1 METPLSQQYPQEY
14 HDLLPLVLARTASAD
29 EQARFDEL
37 LSEHPVCKQDFER
50 EQASFAMLDRHH
62 YQLQSQHQWQQRA
75 DRIMQRVEALGVA
88 ERAEQAEQTDNAAQ
102 PHHLR
107 LAHQMQQA
115 QQNEYAT
122 RNRQRSHT
130 RILVWRCLQAAAL
143 VLVGFG
149 AGRWFEMRFAMQSQS
164 LTTHHDLYQAHQA
177 RTAANHAVNHVT
189 NQELQGF
196 LEQSHL
202 VLLGVMNL
210 SAECG
215 ANAHNPNTLFSQR
228 QRCVSLLLTA
238 QRVKHHLAGQGILSG
253 DRERL
258 AHLVANIELALSEI
272 AAAEPHMLDQ
282 TRIKQIQRS
291 SDNALCELS
300 STLAAN

>member
-29 EQARFDEL
+29 EQARFDAL

-50 EQASFAMLDRHH
+50 EQASFAMFDRHH

-88 ERAEQAEQTDNAAQ
+88 EQAEQTDNAAQ
-102 PHHLR
+102 PHNLR

-149 AGRWFEMRFAMQSQS
+149 AGRWFEMQSQS
-164 LTTHHDLYQAHQA
+164 LGTNNQPYQMYQTRAL
-177 RTAANHAVNHVT
+177 ANQPASHST

-202 VLLGVMNL
+202 ILLGVMNL

-238 QRVKHHLAGQGILSG
+238 QRVKHHLAGQGGLSG

-272 AAAEPHMLDQ
+272 AAAEPHTLNQ